1 MTLAALGSFRPFSSV
16 FRPPLPAVLDPLGIE
31 HAAQDVV
38 AHAREILHASAADH
52 HHGVLLKVMALAGDV
67 ADHLE
72 AVGQPHLGDL
82 AQRRIRLL
90 RGRGVDPGAD
100 AALLR
105 RSLQRRHLVAALLPH
120 PRLADQLVDRR
131 HRVPHPI
138 SRTRISARPGL
149 APTGVHAKRNR
160 AVRSWAE
167 RRLCIDRGP
176 RRGGGAVV
184 YTRSL
189 TKLSEAASEF
199 LGSRRFCRRADGARR
214 RPQRPA
220 SSPGPPAQA
229 TGGTPETPGYSAAGS
244 CAASAFSAA
253 CFSRS
258 SRMSASRLTAT
269 SRTWPIM
276 APVPAGIS
284 RPTMTF
290 SLSPSRVSTLPFT
303 AASVSTR
310 VVSWN
315 EAAEMNERVCSEA
328 LVIPSST
335 GCALAGLRPSALA
348 RSLTSSS
355 SMRSICSPWISS
367 VSPDSS
373 ISTFCSI
380 WRTITSM
387 CLSLILTPCRR

>member
-138 SRTRISARPGL
+138 SRTRISAWPGL

-160 AVRSWAE
+160 AVRSWA
-167 RRLCIDRGP
+167 
-176 RRGGGAVV
+176 
-184 YTRSL
+184 
-189 TKLSEAASEF
+189 
-199 LGSRRFCRRADGARR
+199 ARR

-328 LVIPSST
+328 LVIPNST